1 MSALPTG
8 TVAMLFSD
16 IEGSTSL
23 LMRLGPAYAET
34 LDAQRQV
41 LRSAWATHGGT
52 EMGTEGDSF
61 FVVFPSAPAA
71 VAAATDGQRELADY
85 DWPGGEQVRVR
96 MGIHVGNP
104 VLHDGGYVGKDV
116 HRAAR
121 IASTAH
127 GGQVV
132 VSEATAHLAQD
143 DLPSGV
149 ELMDLGSHQLKD
161 IPRPEHLFQL
171 VLDGLP
177 IDFPPLKTIGAVS
190 NLPTPPTRLVGRDK
204 ELAELAE
211 ALALSRMRLVT
222 LTGPGGSGKTR
233 LAIEV
238 ALQLVNDFPDGV
250 YFVSL
255 VAVTTPDQLWTT
267 IAEALDLRL
276 PDPSVSRL
284 LRHLAQRRALLVLD
298 NLEQLPGAGA
308 VVAELLAHAA
318 QVAVLA
324 TSRRPLHVAAEHE
337 HALTPLDVPDDAS
350 LDAAQQSGAVQLFV
364 QQARRVRS
372 SFALTAENAADVAT
386 LCRRLDGLPLA
397 LELAAARTKLL
408 SPHALLARLDRALDM
423 PAVGIVPD
431 RQKTLRDT
439 IAWSEELLTPRQR
452 DFFHEMGVFS
462 GGADLSAIAAVVTPD
477 SDDQA
482 ADDLDLVSDLVDAS
496 LLTVRE
502 TSDGEPRIGMLQ
514 TVQIYA
520 REQLTASGRH
530 DVVRARHA
538 EHYLGVAAGLVPL
551 LSGDRRLE
559 ARNRFETEH
568 DNFRGALDWALAPD
582 PAVASK
588 PNDIQAGLH
597 LCLALN
603 GFWIANAYLS
613 EAQRW
618 LELAVERAR
627 GRESRELARCLTL
640 LARKYRSLGEPD
652 RAYEYASRALAMARG
667 WQESNT
673 ALLTALNTMA
683 ALEWDLSRH
692 DAAHHLYEEAISV
705 ARRIG
710 DRVSLHGCLVDL
722 ASLESSEH
730 NYAHSL
736 ELGGEALAIARDLR
750 HTVGALVAQHNM
762 AWTLLRLGRVA
773 EAQEEM
779 CVVISQALDLD
790 EPSLFLP
797 VALDY
802 AVVLATLEAHTPA
815 VRLLGAVDAAHE
827 RLGSQPDPLQQGDR
841 TGLIETTTAA
851 LASDD
856 WNAAY
861 ETGRDTPIEDAL
873 AAAIA
878 R

>member
-1 MSALPTG
+1 
-8 TVAMLFSD
+8 MLFSD
-16 IEGSTSL
+16 IEGSTGL

-41 LRSAWATHGGT
+41 LRSAWSSHGGT

-71 VAAATDGQRELADY
+71 VAAAAAGQRELAGY
-85 DWPGGEQVRVR
+85 DWPGGEQARVR

-132 VSEATAHLAQD
+132 LSEATAHLVQD
-143 DLPSGV
+143 DLPAGV

-171 VLDGLP
+171 VVTGLQA
-177 IDFPPLKTIGAVS
+177 DFAPLKTIGAVS
-190 NLPTPPTRLVGRDK
+190 NLPTPPTPLVGRDK

-255 VAVTTPDQLWTT
+255 VSVTTPDLLWTT

-276 PDPSVSRL
+276 PDPSVPRL
-284 LRHLAQRRALLVLD
+284 LHHLADRRALLVLD
-298 NLEQLPGAGA
+298 NLEQLPGAGP
-308 VVAELLAHAA
+308 VVAELLAQAHNLAI
-318 QVAVLA
+318 LA

-337 HALTPLDVPDDAS
+337 HALTPLDVPEDAS

-372 SFALTAENAADVAT
+372 GFTLTADNAADVAT

-408 SPHALLARLDRALDM
+408 SPHALLARLDRALDIS
-423 PAVGIVPD
+423 AVGIVPD

-452 DFFHEMGVFS
+452 AFFHEMGVFS
-462 GGADLSAIAAVVTPD
+462 GGADLPAISAVVTPD
-477 SDDQA
+477 DDDDASDDL
-482 ADDLDLVSDLVDAS
+482 DLDLVSDLVDAS

-502 TSDGEPRIGMLQ
+502 TSDGEPRVGMLQ

-520 REQLTASGRH
+520 REQLTLSGRQ
-530 DVVRARHA
+530 DLVRARHA

-551 LSGDRRLE
+551 LYGDRRLE
-559 ARNRFETEH
+559 ARTRFEVEH
-568 DNFRGALDWALAPD
+568 DNFRGALDWALGPD
-582 PAVASK
+582 PAVTPE
-588 PNDIQAGLH
+588 PNDVQAGLH

-618 LELAVERAR
+618 LELAVARAD
-627 GRESRELARCLTL
+627 GRDSRELARCLTL
-640 LARKYRSLGEPD
+640 LARKYRIQGEPH
-652 RAYEYASRALAMARG
+652 RAYEYASRSLTMARG

-673 ALLTALNTMA
+673 ALLMALNTMA
-683 ALEWDLSRH
+683 ALEWDLGLPES
-692 DAAHHLYEEAISV
+692 AHLLYEEAIAV

-730 NYAHSL
+730 NYPRSL

-750 HTVGALVAQHNM
+750 HTVGTLVAQHNM
-762 AWTLLRLGRVA
+762 AWTLLEMGRVG

-779 CVVISQALDLD
+779 RRVIGQALDLD

-797 VALDY
+797 VGLDY
-802 AVVLATLEAHTPA
+802 AVVLAALSADASA
-815 VRLLGAVDAAHE
+815 VRLLGATDATHD
-827 RLGSQPDPLQQGDR
+827 RLGSRPDPLQQGDR
-841 TGLIETTTAA
+841 ASLIDATKAA
-851 LASDD
+851 LTSEA
-856 WNAAY
+856 WNDAY
-861 ETGRDTPIEDAL
+861 EAGRHTPIEDAL
-873 AAAIA
+873 TLAIGQQV
-878 R
+878 